1 LVIYDTP
8 VVEEMKAEK
17 EKVPE
22 PEPEYEIIGVS
33 LDDFK
38 K

>member
-1 LVIYDTP
+1 MKEDTP
-8 VVEEMKAEK
+8 VVEEVIEEK
-17 EKVPE
+17 QKVPE